1 MSFIF
6 REKPMKLRL
15 AASCITASI
24 MYFAAA
30 PALAAD
36 YYLEIPRINGGSVAE
51 NYKDQIEV
59 FSFNWT
65 LSNTASTGPSGSTA
79 SRPVFG
85 DLEWTQAVDQSIPK
99 LFEGVANGNVVGKVT
114 LSFVKSGEE
123 KAHRYFTMTF
133 EDATLTSLSLAGAS
147 GGDPLASLSLSYK
160 AIELAYYPPEKGGKL
175 GDAIKAN
182 WDLEGVKGDARVLMQ
197 LASPDT
203 PILLDV
209 SQPIPE
215 PEQAAL
221 LLAGLGLIGWVARR
235 QRARLC

>member
-24 MYFAAA
+24 MCFAAA
-30 PALAAD
+30 PVLAAD
-36 YYLEIPRINGGSVAE
+36 YYLEIPGIDGGSVAE
-51 NYKDQIEV
+51 DFKGQIEV
-59 FSFNWT
+59 FSFSWT
-65 LSNTASTGPSGSTA
+65 LSNMASTGPSGSTA

-85 DLEWTQAVDQSIPK
+85 DLEWTQAVDQSIPN
-99 LFEGVANGNVVGKVT
+99 LFTRVASGKAVGKVT
-114 LSFVKSGEE
+114 LSFVESGEE
-123 KAHRYFTMTF
+123 QAHRYFAMTF

-160 AIELAYYPPEKGGKL
+160 AIELAYYPQKKGGKSI
-175 GDAIKAN
+175 APIKAN

-235 QRARLC
+235 RRLC

>member
-1 MSFIF
+1 M
-6 REKPMKLRL
+6 KPRL

-24 MYFAAA
+24 ICFAAA

-36 YYLEIPRINGGSVAE
+36 YYLDIPGIDGGSVDRDFE
-51 NYKDQIEV
+51 RDIEV
-59 FSFNWT
+59 LSFSWK
-65 LSNTASTGPSGSTA
+65 LSNTAPTGPSGSTA

-85 DLEWTQAVDQSIPK
+85 DLEWTQAVNQSVPE
-99 LFEGVANGNVVGKVT
+99 LFTGVASGKVVGKVT
-114 LSFVKSGEE
+114 LSFVELGEE
-123 KAHRYFTMTF
+123 QPYRYFTMTF

-160 AIELAYYPPEKGGKL
+160 AIELAYFPRDDGGKL
-175 GDAIKAN
+175 GSAIKAN

-235 QRARLC
+235 RRLQLG